1 MMSHSAHREQEGLD
15 LEVYRD
21 YFLCK
26 FERSGEFQLLPGSQ
40 PLDVSAIVKIL
51 SRVTV
56 VTFNGNTFDIPIL
69 TYACSGATNVQIKQA
84 CDAIIQQGLRSWQ
97 FYDAYGLQRPDW
109 IDHIDLIEVSPG
121 QASLKAYGGK
131 MHSRKIQDLPITPD
145 AAIRWC
151 DRVVLRE
158 YCGNDI
164 ATTRDLFNTLREQ
177 IKLREDMSAQYSI
190 DLRSK
195 SDAQIAE
202 AILKSQLGFK
212 VDRPNIPAG
221 TVIRYFAPD
230 WITFVTPQLQNVLRT
245 VQDAL
250 YVIGTNGSPGLP
262 PSLEALDIQIG
273 LSKYTLQIGGLH
285 SCEKSI
291 SRYADN
297 DTFLRDVD
305 VASFYPNLI
314 RNMRLFPRQ
323 IGPIFNDIYS
333 GWIDRRLAAK
343 AAGDKVTADSLKTLV
358 NGTFGKT
365 GSMWSIL
372 YAPDM
377 MLSVTLTGQL
387 ALLMLIEML
396 ELQGISIASANTD
409 GIVVQ
414 CHRQLEWMMI
424 ETCNWWQKKTNL
436 ELEATDYKSIHSRDV
451 NSYIALKADGKA
463 KLKGAFA
470 PPKIIGPSWP
480 NPTCEICTDAVV
492 AYLRDGTPI
501 EQTIRSCS
509 DVRLFVSIRAVRGGG
524 EWVRRVGPPVDAGVL
539 AQRGEL
545 TSRGWTK
552 AEAKPEVWQ
561 SSDGVRMSRESAYDS
576 LIVETDVQ
584 YLGKVARWYYA
595 KSDGGSTEIR
605 YVGKGNKVAGTEGCR
620 PLMELPDVLPND
632 IDYARYVRIA
642 SDLLVDVGVVDSSV
656 NLA

>member
-1 MMSHSAHREQEGLD
+1 MMSHSSSRETETLD

-26 FERSGEFQLLPGSQ
+26 FERSGEFQLFPGSQ
-40 PLDVSAIVKIL
+40 PLDAPAIVKIL
-51 SRVTV
+51 SRITI
-56 VTFNGNTFDIPIL
+56 VTFNGNSFDIPIL
-69 TYACSGATNVQIKQA
+69 TLACSGATNEQIKQA

-97 FYDAYGLQRPDW
+97 FYDAYGLQRPEW

-131 MHSRKIQDLPITPD
+131 MHSWRIQDLPIAPD
-145 AAIRWC
+145 ASIQWY

-158 YCGNDI
+158 YCGNDL

-177 IKLREDMSAQYSI
+177 IKLREDMSAQYGI

-212 VDRPNIPAG
+212 VERPNIPAG

-262 PSLEALDIQIG
+262 PSLEALDIRIG
-273 LSKYTLQIGGLH
+273 GSQYTLQIGGLH

-291 SRYADN
+291 SRYADSEV
-297 DTFLRDVD
+297 FLRDVD

-314 RNMRLFPRQ
+314 RNMRLYPRQ

-365 GSMWSIL
+365 GSIWSIL

-396 ELQGISIASANTD
+396 ELQGIAVVSANTD

-414 CHRQLEWMMI
+414 CHRQLEWVMSY
-424 ETCNWWQKKTNL
+424 TCDMWQKRTNL
-436 ELEATDYKSIHSRDV
+436 ELEAADYKSIHSRDV
-451 NSYIALKADGKA
+451 NSYIALKSDGKV

-470 PPKIIGPSWP
+470 PPKIVGPSWP
-480 NPTCEICTDAVV
+480 NPTAEICTDAVV
-492 AYLRDGTPI
+492 AYLRDGVPL
-501 EQTIRSCS
+501 EETIRACQ

-539 AQRGEL
+539 AQRAAL
-545 TSRGWTK
+545 TERGWVK
-552 AEAKPEVWQ
+552 VSAKPEMWQ
-561 SSDGVRMSRESAYDS
+561 SPSGWQTARDVAYAS
-576 LIVETDVQ
+576 LISETDVQ

-595 KSDGGSTEIR
+595 SDADGSTEIR
-605 YVGKGNKVAGTEGCR
+605 YVGKGNKVAGTEGCC
-620 PLMELPDVLPND
+620 PLMTLPDALPDD
-632 IDYARYVRIA
+632 IDYTRYVTIA
-642 SDLLVDVGVVDSSV
+642 QDLLRDVG
-656 NLA
+656 AC